1 MNTKYDRDKR
11 SNIEELSSSEREG
24 ANGDKFTD
32 STLFKEIDIQPFNQ
46 VGFRNNRF
54 LFDRTLDCSFFTG
67 VGENNENIEIQNPI
81 TQLSFDYI
89 DPKGINK
96 FNTKPEPQS
105 DTPPLYATY
114 TKPGHILIADENAP
128 NNTGFKHFPSFEN
141 DVKPE
146 LGGKNTNTLVALG
159 KLNLLDF
166 PRFDSAKQDFLVNLI
181 QNGFLKFDSE
191 GKDPGVVDKTE
202 LSQFVKRVRTGVA
215 VSEGNRG
222 SDFLQS
228 FFVFDFEN
236 NFVSGDRVRK
246 AYLNIFITSHF
257 GERQVDYFSMPH
269 LSSLEGPLRIN
280 ARKFDIVK
288 VKKAIT
294 RNYAEGNVADSRFF
308 FGPNKET
315 EEFDSFYCTGNDDV
329 DLTVSSRFV
338 VDSPMKE
345 GFNLKIDVTNI
356 LQDAIDN
363 ESGVF
368 RAVLR
373 PVLKTYERG
382 FVTQTIDTG
391 VGNHWFE
398 FDRETNPPSIS
409 FQIDPSENS
418 TPERLSR
425 LRRGLL

>member
-1 MNTKYDRDKR
+1 M
-11 SNIEELSSSEREG
+11 
-24 ANGDKFTD
+24 
-32 STLFKEIDIQPFNQ
+32 
-46 VGFRNNRF
+46 
-54 LFDRTLDCSFFTG
+54 
-67 VGENNENIEIQNPI
+67 
-81 TQLSFDYI
+81 
-89 DPKGINK
+89 
-96 FNTKPEPQS
+96 
-105 DTPPLYATY
+105 
-114 TKPGHILIADENAP
+114 
-128 NNTGFKHFPSFEN
+128 
-141 DVKPE
+141 
-146 LGGKNTNTLVALG
+146 
-159 KLNLLDF
+159 
-166 PRFDSAKQDFLVNLI
+166 
-181 QNGFLKFDSE
+181 
-191 GKDPGVVDKTE
+191 
-202 LSQFVKRVRTGVA
+202 
-215 VSEGNRG
+215 
-222 SDFLQS
+222 
-228 FFVFDFEN
+228 
-236 NFVSGDRVRK
+236 
-246 AYLNIFITSHF
+246 NIFITSHF

-294 RNYAEGNVADSRFF
+294 RNYAEGNVANSRFF

-315 EEFDSFYCTGNDDV
+315 DEFDSFYCTGNDDV